1 MMCSRF
7 TAPGNCL
14 CLAEHPRPRAGGAGG
29 ARWHLNAWCPEPGRA
44 PGTAALPPWCS
55 WHWGAA
61 PRWVPSTFPSPTA
74 CFDPSPLGT
83 APSHVPLQCRPGWG
97 LQGSRVWGPGANPLW
112 NAPGWGRGAPAR
124 LGAGS
129 VGFQGS
135 CRAGAATG
143 TDGSGLAPLGLRL
156 LGFWPCPGLG
166 CHRPCGQR
174 GGKNPSPGPCW
185 WLGAPRR
192 WVAGWHLPGTGW
204 AHLGGSGKYLHLLRG
219 VSTALRLRLKWW
231 WPRWA
236 GWCWERVLEPASG
249 LSCGM
254 WDVQD
259 RAKGRGRLPA
269 AQNTRKGC
277 GRAGVGA
284 GRVLPWGGQHS
295 PSPSG
300 ERPELPTSCR
310 APGVGAGS
318 PAPMGGGVRGGASP
332 RSPGLS
338 PGMVWPRCGGAAPG
352 GVCTAHTLPVSEDC
366 RELCKHGRAPC
377 LTAPR
382 GESRVPWQLLGSPGP
397 RAAGGD
403 RGATPGET
411 QPPLLLH
418 GDRGC
423 DPQGC
428 IS

>member
-1 MMCSRF
+1 M
-7 TAPGNCL
+7 
-14 CLAEHPRPRAGGAGG
+14 PRP
-29 ARWHLNAWCPEPGRA
+29 
-44 PGTAALPPWCS
+44 
-55 WHWGAA
+55 
-61 PRWVPSTFPSPTA
+61 WVPPSLRAAGWEKSFPWALLVARCPA
-74 CFDPSPLGT
+74 AMGGRV
-83 APSHVPLQCRPGWG
+83 APPR
-97 LQGSRVWGPGANPLW
+97 
-112 NAPGWGRGAPAR
+112 
-124 LGAGS
+124 
-129 VGFQGS
+129 
-135 CRAGAATG
+135 
-143 TDGSGLAPLGLRL
+143 
-156 LGFWPCPGLG
+156 
-166 CHRPCGQR
+166 HR
-174 GGKNPSPGPCW
+174 
-185 WLGAPRR
+185 LGAPRGLGEVFASVAR
-192 WVAGWHLPGTGW
+192 CQHGPEASAQVVVAPLGWVVLGTG
-204 AHLGGSGKYLHLLRG
+204 
-219 VSTALRLRLKWW
+219 V
-231 WPRWA
+231 
-236 GWCWERVLEPASG
+236 EPASG

-277 GRAGVGA
+277 RRAGAGA
-284 GRVLPWGGQHS
+284 GRVLPWGGQRS

-300 ERPELPTSCR
+300 ERPELPASCR

-318 PAPMGGGVRGGASP
+318 RAPMGGGVPGGASP

-382 GESRVPWQLLGSPGP
+382 GESRVPWPLLGSPGP

-403 RGATPGET
+403 RGVTPGET
-411 QPPLLLH
+411 QRPLLLH